1 MSEMRAIFT
10 PRADG
15 KPRMT
20 DAQRDALWRLCGGYN
35 VPFRED
41 DYYLYPTDRSA
52 PQPGIGNMPGW
63 VEGWVG
69 GCDGRHESGDRRR
82 TIYVGVSPEGQANS

>member
-1 MSEMRAIFT
+1 MSEMKAIFT

-20 DAQRDALWRLCGGYN
+20 DAQRDTLWRLCGGYN

-41 DYYLYPTDRSA
+41 DYAPTFDL
-52 PQPGIGNMPGW
+52 PKHW
-63 VEGWVG
+63 VAGWVG
-69 GCDGRHESGDRRR
+69 GRDGDGSGRT

>member
-1 MSEMRAIFT
+1 MSEMKAIFT

-20 DAQRDALWRLCGGYN
+20 DAQRDTLWRLCGGYN

-41 DYYLYPTDRSA
+41 DYTPVFDL
-52 PQPGIGNMPGW
+52 PQGW
-63 VEGWVG
+63 VAGWVG
-69 GCDGRHESGDRRR
+69 GRDGTNGRR
-82 TIYVGVSPEGQANS
+82 TIYVGVSPQGEAHS